1 MPRLKR
7 TRQSF
12 TFEYKLKVIARAD
25 ERLSQKSQA
34 FACQLK
40 ILLFILNLQLI
51 CFVSVAVIF
60 MPSSKNCN

>member
-7 TRQSF
+7 ARQSF

-40 ILLFILNLQLI
+40 ILLILNLQLI